1 MRLDPSF
8 QPQVTNTDINGKPSL
23 SVGSQAFTRAAPA
36 FTRALSSA
44 QTASMSSPS
53 GALAPEG
60 SVAAWDTSVKSGQ
73 TLSGIVREQM
83 ASRGVNVSNN
93 EALRLAQTVA
103 RANNLP
109 NANLIHPG
117 QKLNLDSLNYSVA
130 QAQAGAANAP
140 TASAAKP
147 QSALMNTAAMLNA
160 ASNATPN
167 SNGAAST
174 LSISTAAALS
184 ALAANASTSS
194 LSNTTSANVAAPLV
208 LNGESFDT
216 PLGASSL
223 AGTAQIQLLSRADRS
238 SYPVLEKTVARAVE
252 KGFIPAED
260 KQAVMNKIVQMSQQ
274 HKFAPDDFA
283 RLSLMESD
291 GLNPKATNNRC
302 HGIIQFCD
310 GPDRGA
316 ASAGFGA
323 NPKAILGHSVLQ
335 QLDMVGKYFDDT
347 GLKNN
352 GSVGLD
358 DLYLTV
364 LTPAARNET
373 RPNAPLNIPGRQ
385 AAYLHV
391 NRDVR
396 APITR
401 NSIVAGLHQNAKER
415 LGTDVAQ
422 RATPQAARMSAY
434 ATQAVVTQ
442 VQ

>member
-1 MRLDPSF
+1 
-8 QPQVTNTDINGKPSL
+8 
-23 SVGSQAFTRAAPA
+23 
-36 FTRALSSA
+36 
-44 QTASMSSPS
+44 
-53 GALAPEG
+53 
-60 SVAAWDTSVKSGQ
+60 
-73 TLSGIVREQM
+73 
-83 ASRGVNVSNN
+83 
-93 EALRLAQTVA
+93 VA

-117 QKLNLDSLNYSVA
+117 QRLNLDSLNYSLA
-130 QAQAGAANAP
+130 QAQAGGANASINAPSPTLNTAASLNAAANAAP
-140 TASAAKP
+140 NSGASAG
-147 QSALMNTAAMLNA
+147 TI
-160 ASNATPN
+160 
-167 SNGAAST
+167 
-174 LSISTAAALS
+174 SISTAAALS
-184 ALAANASTSS
+184 ALAANASSS
-194 LSNTTSANVAAPLV
+194 TLSTGASANAVAPLV
-208 LNGESFDT
+208 LNGESFAT
-216 PLGASSL
+216 PLGTSSL
-223 AGTAQIQLLSRADRS
+223 AGTAQIQLLSRADRG
-238 SYPVLEKTVARAVE
+238 SYPVLEKTIARAVD
-252 KGFIPAED
+252 KGFIPAEE

-352 GSVGLD
+352 GPVGLD

-422 RATPQAARMSAY
+422 RTSPQAARMSAY